1 MAHKDDKQ
9 QPPNDF
15 IGPEELAQAHALL
28 QDPAQVVP
36 VDAQNFGRR
45 FSEILLRA
53 LRRKPPKNR
62 T

>member
-9 QPPNDF
+9 QPTNGF

-28 QDPAQVVP
+28 QDPAQVAP

-45 FSEILLRA
+45 LSEILLWA
-53 LRRKPPKNR
+53 LRRKPRKNR

>member
-1 MAHKDDKQ
+1 MAHKDDEQ

-28 QDPAQVVP
+28 QDPAQVAP

-45 FSEILLRA
+45 FSDL
-53 LRRKPPKNR
+53 PSSG
-62 T
+62 